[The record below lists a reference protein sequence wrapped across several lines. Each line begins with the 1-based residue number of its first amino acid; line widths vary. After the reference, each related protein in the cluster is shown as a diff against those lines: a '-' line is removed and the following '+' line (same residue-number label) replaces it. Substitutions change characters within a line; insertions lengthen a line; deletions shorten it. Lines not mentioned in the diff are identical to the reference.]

1 MVKHTSKSVFD
12 HFETL
17 CIKGLILLKTHRIQL
32 LMQGYNCSLVTR
44 IKEQINEHKGYNLK
58 KLIREATIKTHYLE

>member
-1 MVKHTSKSVFD
+1 MVKHTLKSVFD

-32 LMQGYNCSLVTR
+32 LMQGYKCSLDTR
-44 IKEQINEHKGYNLK
+44 IKEQINERKGYNLK
-58 KLIREATIKTHYLE
+58 KLIREATSKTQYLE